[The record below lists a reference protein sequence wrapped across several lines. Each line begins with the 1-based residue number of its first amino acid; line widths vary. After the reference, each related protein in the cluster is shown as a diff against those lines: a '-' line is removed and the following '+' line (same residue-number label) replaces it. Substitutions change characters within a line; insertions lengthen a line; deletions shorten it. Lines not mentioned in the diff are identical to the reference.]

1 VREDSSRA
9 CVHPRLSL
17 SLSLW
22 TDRRAKQVLAR
33 FLSVRK
39 LSHKPTQTHPTTL
52 PKAGADSLR
61 DRTGWRRQAPRI
73 VTGRGNDTRE
83 RTPLTHTARDLGRA
97 PNGDIGGLR
106 SGQGEQG
113 VTRGAT
119 AVPAVMLMC
128 HLCMP
133 GGIEGQCELPGSKG
147 EAEGRRSREAGA
159 VAGKFTTPHSPRHT
173 GMAAAIPQRN
183 ADRSGGAREG
193 HDAQKLRAGNG
204 PPWGWA
210 AHSPC
215 AGSPPPSRA
224 PSAVP
229 TASIPRTT

>member
-1 VREDSSRA
+1 V
-9 CVHPRLSL
+9 CTHV

-83 RTPLTHTARDLGRA
+83 RTPLSHTARDLGRA

-133 GGIEGQCELPGSKG
+133 GGIEGQCELPSSKG

-183 ADRSGGAREG
+183 ADRSGSGCEG
-193 HDAQKLRAGNG
+193 LHDASKQTLSRKR
-204 PPWGWA
+204 PPAGWA
-210 AHSPC
+210 PRMH
-215 AGSPPPSRA
+215 AGPAVVCGLGGLLPNSPPS
-224 PSAVP
+224 
-229 TASIPRTT
+229 